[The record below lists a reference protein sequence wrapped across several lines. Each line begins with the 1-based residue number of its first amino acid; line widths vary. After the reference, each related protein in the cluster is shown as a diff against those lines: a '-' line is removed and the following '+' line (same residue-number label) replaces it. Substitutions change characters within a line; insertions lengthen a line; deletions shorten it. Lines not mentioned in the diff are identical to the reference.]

1 MGKRGLFLTHASGT
15 RKLLQEALPA
25 NLLIDQL
32 ARGFPMITTESRVRD
47 ARATRQA
54 VLQAATRL
62 FAASGY
68 AGTSM
73 RDIAE
78 ASGASQPLIHHH
90 FGTKEQLYTEVKRQA
105 IKTFAQDTPGMAQGG
120 ATPGEIRADMRR
132 LYEFLRDNDALL
144 RLAAWARLE
153 GNHFMWPGE
162 AELMQALCAR
172 IARAQKTRVLRQD
185 MEPAHLAV
193 MMVGLIY
200 FWLDHREYYAPL
212 FDGRPDDQAYLRDAV
227 ALVVRGAAEGALRA
241 HAHS

>member
-1 MGKRGLFLTHASGT
+1 
-15 RKLLQEALPA
+15 
-25 NLLIDQL
+25 
-32 ARGFPMITTESRVRD
+32 MISTEPRVRD

-90 FGTKEQLYTEVKRQA
+90 FGTKEQLYIEVKRQVIA
-105 IKTFAQDTPGMAQGG
+105 AFAEDNPDVAQGG
-120 ATPGEIRADMRR
+120 ATPGEIRAEMRR
-132 LYEFLRDNDALL
+132 LYEFLGGNDALL

-153 GNHFMWPGE
+153 GNHAMWPGE

-172 IARAQKTRVLRQD
+172 ITRAQKARVLRQD

-200 FWLDHREYYAPL
+200 FWLDHREYYAKL
-212 FDGRPDDQAYLRDAV
+212 FDGRPNDQAYLHDAV
-227 ALVVRGAAEGALRA
+227 ALVVRGAAEGAGRGRP
-241 HAHS
+241 HS